1 MSQIRE
7 HGLLLYLKPEIL
19 SAFQKYQ
26 AARDLGRS
34 YAGLQLLLKG
44 LYDEGFFSKEKYE
57 ELSGSY
63 SSTLAHPEPPS
74 PEQKEKQVQRNQL
87 ETQFQGVLTTGLW
100 KLSEKARLYWIQKAR
115 ENPEVP
121 NARRILDLANT
132 GKGESQ

>member
-7 HGLLLYLKPEIL
+7 HGLLLYLKPDIL

-44 LYDEGFFSKEKYE
+44 LYDEGFLAPEKYE
-57 ELSGSY
+57 QLRAPY
-63 SSTLAHPEPPS
+63 SSTLVHPEPPS

-87 ETQFQGVLTTGLW
+87 EAQFQGVLSIGLG
-100 KLSEKARLYWIQKAR
+100 KLSEKARKHWIQKAR

-121 NARRILDLANT
+121 HAKQILKLDSE
-132 GKGESQ
+132 KGEE